1 MTAATCTGGR
11 WVAWGIGRET
21 SVPDRVARDELA
33 DHIAALCLAL
43 HGRTVGDCRRCAQVL
58 GGAG

>member
-1 MTAATCTGGR
+1 VTAATCTGGR
-11 WVAWGIGRET
+11 WVAWGAGRET
-21 SVPDRVARDELA
+21 SGTDRFARDELT

-58 GGAG
+58 GVRG